1 MPETMPAMPDGLRA
15 RLLGAWRLLDV
26 VEEPL
31 DGSPVRRPHGE
42 RPQGLI
48 LYSPSGHMS
57 VQIMERERTPIATAD
72 WTALTPEEHAAE
84 AETYF
89 AYAGTFDVDEAA
101 GTVTHHVDLALF
113 PGWVGG
119 SQVRAAELD
128 GDRLVL
134 STPAPVLSGGRL
146 VTTRVSWERA

>member
-1 MPETMPAMPDGLRA
+1 MPESAPATPDGLRA

-48 LYSPSGHMS
+48 IYSPDGHMS
-57 VQIMERERTPIATAD
+57 VQIMERERTPVATAD
-72 WTALTPEEHAAE
+72 WTALSAQEYAAE

-89 AYAGTFDVDEAA
+89 AYAGTFAVDEAA
-101 GTVTHHVDLALF
+101 GTVTHHVSLALF
-113 PGWVGG
+113 PGWVGS
-119 SQVRAAELD
+119 SQVRVAELD
-128 GDRLVL
+128 GDRLML
-134 STPAPVLSGGRL
+134 SSAAPALSGGRR
-146 VTTRVSWERA
+146 VTTRISWERA